1 MSRKPIVFSLLQNF
15 NPQFLAGQMAY
26 EISPDGIIERLSP
39 IFFIGIGISKIITGP
54 YELIDQEIIYDP
66 IKPPIMTR
74 INEPGANDGSS
85 YVYGIWEKLR
95 VSCPYLVTFRNIIP
109 IKKGLV
115 WEYFCNRYGVQN
127 EMWSTLIK
135 VGLDE
140 DQIKDLADY
149 LTKINTESATLKDYL
164 SKINTESAAE

>member
-1 MSRKPIVFSLLQNF
+1 MPRRPFVFSLLQNF
-15 NPQFLAGQMAY
+15 SPQFLAKQMAY

-39 IFFIGIGISKIITGP
+39 IFFIGIGIIKIITGP
-54 YELIDQEIIYDP
+54 YELIDQEIIYDS

-95 VSCPYLVTFRNIIP
+95 VSCPYLVTFRSMIP

-115 WEYFCNRYGVQN
+115 WEYFCNKYGVQN
-127 EMWSTLIK
+127 EMRSTLVK
-135 VGLDE
+135 VELDE
-140 DQIKDLADY
+140 DQIKDLANY
-149 LTKINTESATLKDYL
+149 LTKINTESATLADYL
-164 SKINTESAAE
+164 TAINTERTE